1 MKLTHAEWRGAL
13 AFLHRTAAITS
24 DSRSEF
30 SLLSD
35 VTGVSSLV
43 DLMASA
49 PGTTPGSVLGP
60 FHTVGSPWLDNPANL
75 VGANTGE
82 VVVIRGQVRNTQGK
96 PLPEATLDYW
106 QNAATASIGRLTT
119 AQPPDNLRCQM
130 RVDADGAFEIAT
142 IRPVPYEIPTD
153 GPVWNDLVQP
163 AGRSSWRSAHCACD
177 RVGARA
183 TARWSP
189 NCSMPRTTISTR
201 TPCLACA
208 RPWSGTTTAMDDTA
222 TLTCAADWDIEGDTC
237 PVMKFR
243 HFLAAEPD
251 RPRLPP
257 QPTDTKSPRQPSP
270 PFHANRHPGATP

>member
-1 MKLTHAEWRGAL
+1 MLALHAYAKNVRLTHAEWRAAL

-82 VVVIRGQVRNTQGK
+82 VVVIRGRC
-96 PLPEATLDYW
+96 
-106 QNAATASIGRLTT
+106 AAPTASHCPRPRWTTGRTRPTACIGKSTRPNPRTT
-119 AQPPDNLRCQM
+119 CAASCAC
-130 RVDADGAFEIAT
+130 DADGSFEIAT

-153 GPVWNDLVQP
+153 GPVWRDLVEP
-163 AGRSSWRSAHCACD
+163 AGRTSWRSAHAH
-177 RVGARA
+177 VIVSAPGY
-183 TARWSP
+183 
-189 NCSMPRTTISTR
+189 RTLVTELFDAEDPYLDKDAVFGVREALIGRYDTTR
-201 TPCLACA
+201 EPDLCRRL
-208 RPWSGTTTAMDDTA
+208 G
-222 TLTCAADWDIEGDTC
+222 LTGDTC
-237 PVMKFR
+237 PVMRFDIS
-243 HFLAAEPD
+243 LAPD
-251 RPRLPP
+251 
-257 QPTDTKSPRQPSP
+257 
-270 PFHANRHPGATP
+270 TPLTVASDHT